1 MPLTKP
7 SNYSQAMYDNI
18 KTMLSN
24 PSQIG
29 VGCHSQP
36 GNFTIL
42 EQKYIFDD
50 EKIYDMINDV
60 IWEYSEKTNNWNNVG
75 KCSASLREG
84 QIYYNKNTKQTF
96 YYTNGNA
103 YCIGN
108 GN

>member
-1 MPLTKP
+1 M
-7 SNYSQAMYDNI
+7 
-18 KTMLSN
+18 
-24 PSQIG
+24 
-29 VGCHSQP
+29 V
-36 GNFTIL
+36 
-42 EQKYIFDD
+42 
-50 EKIYDMINDV
+50 NDI

-84 QIYYNKNTKQTF
+84 QIYYNESTKQTF